1 MPKSIDDALTDA
13 RVILNDTAGDRYTDA
28 DLVSD
33 FNSAVSMT
41 KMLRPD
47 AFKLGEVLPEI
58 TVADLGVLPTPT
70 DFPLPEIFYQSFI
83 YYLAGNAELRDD
95 EFAVDGR
102 AMTLLAA
109 YRRNLTGNIR

>member
-1 MPKSIDDALTDA
+1 MPKSVDNALTDA
-13 RVILNDTAGDRYTDA
+13 RVILNDVAGDRYTDA

-47 AFKLGEVLPEI
+47 AFKLGEALPEI
-58 TVADLGVLPTPT
+58 TVADLNQVPAV
-70 DFPLPEIFYQSFI
+70 DFPLPEIFYQSFV

-95 EFAVDGR
+95 EFAVDNR
-102 AMTLLAA
+102 AMTLLSA
-109 YRRNLTGNIR
+109 YRRNLSGKP

>member
-1 MPKSIDDALTDA
+1 MPKSVDDALTDA
-13 RVILNDTAGDRYTDA
+13 RVILNDAAGDRYTDA

-33 FNSAVSMT
+33 FNSAISMT

-47 AFKLGEVLPEI
+47 AFKLGEALPEI
-58 TVADLGVLPTPT
+58 TVADLEQVPAT
-70 DFPLPEIFYQSFI
+70 DFPLAEIFYQSFV

-95 EFAVDGR
+95 EFAVDNR

-109 YRRNLTGNIR
+109 YRRNLSGNL

>member
-1 MPKSIDDALTDA
+1 MPKSVGDIITEA
-13 RVILNDTAGDRYTDA
+13 RVILNDSNGDRYTDTQLIA
-28 DLVSD
+28 D
-33 FNSAVSMT
+33 FNNAISMT

-47 AFKLGEVLPEI
+47 VFILGEELPEF
-58 TVADLGVLPTPT
+58 TVNDLTE
-70 DFPLPEIFYQSFI
+70 DFPLPEIFAQPFI

-109 YRRNLTGNIR
+109 YRRHLTGSP

>member
-1 MPKSIDDALTDA
+1 MPKSVDNALTDA
-13 RVILNDTAGDRYTDA
+13 RVILNDVAGDRYTDA

-47 AFKLGEVLPEI
+47 AFNLGEALPEI
-58 TVADLGVLPTPT
+58 TVADLNQVPAV
-70 DFPLPEIFYQSFI
+70 DFPLPEIFYQSFV

-95 EFAVDGR
+95 EFAVDNR
-102 AMTLLAA
+102 AMTLLSA
-109 YRRNLTGNIR
+109 YRRNLSGKP

>member
-1 MPKSIDDALTDA
+1 MPKSVDNALTDA
-13 RVILNDTAGDRYTDA
+13 RVILNDAIGERYTDA

-33 FNSAVSMT
+33 FNSAISMT

-58 TVADLGVLPTPT
+58 SVADLEQVPET
-70 DFPLPEIFYQSFI
+70 DFPLPEVFYQSFV

-95 EFAVDGR
+95 EFAVDNR

-109 YRRNLTGNIR
+109 YRRNLTGDLR

>member
-1 MPKSIDDALTDA
+1 MPKSIDQALVDA

-28 DLVSD
+28 DLVAD
-33 FNSAVSMT
+33 FNSAISMT

-47 AFKLGEVLPEI
+47 AFILGEALPEVA
-58 TVADLGVLPTPT
+58 VADLAQMPAT

-95 EFAVDGR
+95 EFAVDNR

-109 YRRNLTGNIR
+109 YRRNLTGNLR